1 MTNVQGA
8 RRVVAALAVALAA
21 GIFTAGCFAAS
32 QHREEL
38 LIKQARMFN
47 DDWRWARWEAMATA
61 MPREDAVAFQE
72 RVQAVEEQLVLANY
86 EVIKIE
92 FDADKQG
99 ATVSA
104 WFEWYLKRD
113 PIVRKTTVAERW
125 EQRNGQW
132 QVVKIRRTRGD
143 RFGLVTEPAAAPVG
157 PDAGAG
163 KPSP

>member
-1 MTNVQGA
+1 MT
-8 RRVVAALAVALAA
+8 RRIALLAA
-21 GIFTAGCFAAS
+21 FSLVGCFTAS
-32 QHREEL
+32 QRREDL

-61 MPREDAVAFQE
+61 MPAQDAIAFRK
-72 RVQAVEEQLVLANY
+72 RVQALEEQLVLANY
-86 EVIKIE
+86 EVELIE

-125 EQRNGQW
+125 EQRDGQW
-132 QVVKIRRTRGD
+132 QVVSIRRTRGD
-143 RFGLVTEPAAAPVG
+143 RFGLVTEPAAVPVVPDGG
-157 PDAGAG
+157 PG
-163 KPSP
+163 K

>member
-1 MTNVQGA
+1 MTNV
-8 RRVVAALAVALAA
+8 RETRPVVAALAVVLAA
-21 GIFTAGCFAAS
+21 GIFAGGCFAAS

-47 DDWRWARWEAMATA
+47 DDWRWERWEAMTTV
-61 MPREDAVAFQE
+61 MPREDAVAFQR

-86 EVIKIE
+86 EVIAIE

-113 PIVRKTTVAERW
+113 PIVRKTTVAQRW
-125 EQRNGQW
+125 EQRDGQW

-143 RFGLVTEPAAAPVG
+143 RFGLITEPAAVPVV
-157 PDAGAG
+157 PDGGAG
-163 KPSP
+163 KP

>member
-1 MTNVQGA
+1 MTAVPGT
-8 RRVVAALAVALAA
+8 RRVVAALAVALAV

-61 MPREDAVAFQE
+61 MPREDAIAFQQ
-72 RVQAVEEQLVLANY
+72 RVQAVEEQLVLADY
-86 EVIKIE
+86 QVTAIE

-99 ATVSA
+99 ATVNA

-113 PIVRKTTVAERW
+113 PTVRKTTVLQRW
-125 EQRNGQW
+125 EQRDGQW

-143 RFGLVTEPAAAPVG
+143 RIGLITEPAAVPVV

-163 KPSP
+163 KP

>member
-1 MTNVQGA
+1 M
-8 RRVVAALAVALAA
+8 RRTLLLSLAIGLL
-21 GIFTAGCFAAS
+21 GAGCFAAS

-61 MPREDAVAFQE
+61 MPQEDAVAFQR
-72 RVQAVEEQLVLANY
+72 RVQAVEEQLVLADY
-86 EVIKIE
+86 QVTEIA

-99 ATVSA
+99 ANVSA

-113 PIVRKTTVAERW
+113 PTVRKTTVAERW

-143 RFGLVTEPAAAPVG
+143 RFGLITEPAAVPVV

-163 KPSP
+163 KPQP